1 MSAIDDLSDELAR
14 LPGIGRKT
22 ALRLAFH
29 LLKAPSDDARR
40 LARAIVTMRERVR
53 PCDVCGNLTEASPC
67 PICANPRR
75 DGAIVC
81 VVEEASDIMA
91 IERTGEYRGMYHVLG
106 GRLSPLDGIGPAELN
121 VEPLVR
127 RAGGGEVRE
136 VVLAT
141 NPSVEGEA
149 TAAYL
154 GRLLG
159 PLGVRVTRIARGLQA
174 RQHRRRALLQQRA
187 RLPGQEVAQQE
198 HGVHAG
204 RHAPQVLEGGQAPQ
218 RVRAEQVALAAADLV
233 AHQQHAQR
241 GHAGH
246 GQQRERRGSQDSS
259 VFHGPGGRRLSGC
272 RVRR

>member
-1 MSAIDDLSDELAR
+1 LSAIDDLSDELAR

-29 LLKAPSDDARR
+29 LLKAPSEDAQR

-75 DGAIVC
+75 DGAMVC

-106 GRLSPLDGIGPAELN
+106 GRLSPLDGIGPSELN

-127 RAGGGEVRE
+127 RAGGGVVRE
-136 VVLAT
+136 VLLAT

-159 PLGVRVTRIARGLQA
+159 PLGVRVTRIARGLPVGGDLEYA
-174 RQHRRRALLQQRA
+174 DGVTIAEAITNRREL
-187 RLPGQEVAQQE
+187 
-198 HGVHAG
+198 
-204 RHAPQVLEGGQAPQ
+204 
-218 RVRAEQVALAAADLV
+218 
-233 AHQQHAQR
+233 
-241 GHAGH
+241 
-246 GQQRERRGSQDSS
+246 
-259 VFHGPGGRRLSGC
+259 
-272 RVRR
+272 